1 MNVKIFGPPSILN
14 KTLSSQLHVPGAR
27 YLSTTLFRALEAQG
41 WSVPPKSPPQA
52 NVHCLGIIDLQSSQ
66 NTESKQEEANQISEN
81 SSNQDNNRHTLP
93 LKAKTVSQADAE
105 LRERLEQLSGAG
117 GACGIEY
124 EDGKPNAMKR
134 GVRNNMFR
142 LI

>member
-1 MNVKIFGPPSILN
+1 MYDPYQQHSEHQKLKVS
-14 KTLSSQLHVPGAR
+14 R
-27 YLSTTLFRALEAQG
+27 FRSKAHLR
-41 WSVPPKSPPQA
+41 A
-52 NVHCLGIIDLQSSQ
+52 NIHCLGGLINAQGHR
-66 NTESKQEEANQISEN
+66 NPESKQEE
-81 SSNQDNNRHTLP
+81 SNQVSKNSNEVNKRHTP
-93 LKAKTVSQADAE
+93 PPKAKTVSQADAE
-105 LRERLEQLSGAG
+105 LRERLEQMSGAG

>member
-1 MNVKIFGPPSILN
+1 MLLVYDPYQQHSEHQKLKVGG
-14 KTLSSQLHVPGAR
+14 Q
-27 YLSTTLFRALEAQG
+27 FR
-41 WSVPPKSPPQA
+41 SKSHLRA
-52 NVHCLGIIDLQSSQ
+52 NTHCLGGLIDSQ
-66 NTESKQEEANQISEN
+66 GHQNPESKQEESNQISKN
-81 SSNQDNNRHTLP
+81 SSNQDNKRHTLP
-93 LKAKTVSQADAE
+93 PKAKTVSQADAE
-105 LRERLEQLSGAG
+105 LRERLEQMSGAG

>member
-1 MNVKIFGPPSILN
+1 MMVKGSGPLSLLN
-14 KTLSSQLHVPGAR
+14 KTLSSQLHITYIR
-27 YLSTTLFRALEAQG
+27 SLSTTFRASEAQG
-41 WSVPPKSPPQA
+41 L
-52 NVHCLGIIDLQSSQ
+52 LGSQ
-66 NTESKQEEANQISEN
+66 GHRNPELKQEESNQVPKN
-81 SSNQDNNRHTLP
+81 SSDQDNTLHTP
-93 LKAKTVSQADAE
+93 PPKAKTVSQADAE
-105 LRERLEQLSGAG
+105 LRERLEQMSGAG